1 MPTPTAGLPY
11 PSSFGPIDAPV
22 PRSNWK
28 EEGVTQLVLLTVDI
42 DNIIKGER
50 REYFFY
56 LVYRSNPVV
65 LSLILTSILVY
76 CAGVEAFNW
85 VPVRVCPMFTVLE
98 RD

>member
-28 EEGVTQLVLLTVDI
+28 VVEVTQLVLLTVDI

-50 REYFFY
+50 
-56 LVYRSNPVV
+56 
-65 LSLILTSILVY
+65 LIFPLI
-76 CAGVEAFNW
+76 
-85 VPVRVCPMFTVLE
+85 
-98 RD
+98 